1 MGHVR
6 ACALPYRPV
15 TRKIMDEDNPPM
27 VLPNGFV
34 YSARAMEAMAAETG
48 GKVSCLR
55 TGQGPYDF
63 SELQKA
69 FLA

>member
-1 MGHVR
+1 
-6 ACALPYRPV
+6 
-15 TRKIMDEDNPPM
+15 MDEDNPPM